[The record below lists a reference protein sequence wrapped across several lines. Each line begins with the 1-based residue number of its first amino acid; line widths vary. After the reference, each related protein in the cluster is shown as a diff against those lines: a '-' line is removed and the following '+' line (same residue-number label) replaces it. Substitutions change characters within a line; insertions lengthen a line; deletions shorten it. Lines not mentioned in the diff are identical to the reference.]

1 MRRAFGA
8 MLLVAAALA
17 QVTWAPRLEVG
28 GAFPNLV
35 LLAVVA
41 VTWTLGARSG
51 LVWACVGGVLLDLT
65 APGPIGPHALALL
78 PGVYVISFW
87 IRNLE
92 HPNALHVA
100 LGAALTTAL
109 YSASLVL
116 TDNLVGMPVPS
127 FGVAAQLAFAAAVYN
142 ALLMPIAIEL
152 VRRLQTL
159 VRLGP
164 QPT

>member
-51 LVWACVGGVLLDLT
+51 FVWACVGGVLLDLT
-65 APGPIGPHALALL
+65 APGSNYYDRLNQLVPAPVTVPRDAVRSWTPSVTEPWWPPVLQAS
-78 PGVYVISFW
+78 GV
-87 IRNLE
+87 
-92 HPNALHVA
+92 
-100 LGAALTTAL
+100 
-109 YSASLVL
+109 SAIKKKK
-116 TDNLVGMPVPS
+116 GMLR
-127 FGVAAQLAFAAAVYN
+127 GL
-142 ALLMPIAIEL
+142 
-152 VRRLQTL
+152 
-159 VRLGP
+159 
-164 QPT
+164 

>member
-1 MRRAFGA
+1 
-8 MLLVAAALA
+8 MLLVTAALA

-78 PGVYVISFW
+78 AGVYVISFW

-100 LGAALTTAL
+100 LSAALTTAV
-109 YSASLVL
+109 YSALLVL
-116 TDNLVGMPVPS
+116 TDNLVGMPAPT